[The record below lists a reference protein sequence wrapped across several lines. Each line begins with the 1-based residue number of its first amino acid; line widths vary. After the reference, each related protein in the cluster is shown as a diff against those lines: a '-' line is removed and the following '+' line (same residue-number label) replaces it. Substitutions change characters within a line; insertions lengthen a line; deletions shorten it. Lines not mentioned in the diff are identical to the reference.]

1 MKSSVLFAPITFRSY
16 HASETLPAKFER
28 LLDASPLAEAVRGKK
43 TAVKMH
49 LGRSIGYATIHPM
62 FVEILISKLK
72 AYGADVFIT
81 DHIIGNARAR
91 GYTEEYLGCP
101 IIPCCGDDGSFFY
114 EKSVDFKTFRTS
126 MSLDT
131 STMPMF

>member
-62 FVEILISKLK
+62 FVEILIFKLK

-81 DHIIGNARAR
+81 DHIIGSARPR
-91 GYTEEYLGCP
+91 LYGG
-101 IIPCCGDDGSFFY
+101 IPRLSDHPLLRRRRLVF
-114 EKSVDFKTFRTS
+114 
-126 MSLDT
+126 L
-131 STMPMF
+131 